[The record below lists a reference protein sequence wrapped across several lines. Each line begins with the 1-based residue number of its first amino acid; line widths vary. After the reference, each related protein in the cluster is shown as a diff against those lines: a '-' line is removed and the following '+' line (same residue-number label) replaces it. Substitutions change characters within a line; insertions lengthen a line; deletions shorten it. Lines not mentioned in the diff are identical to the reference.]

1 MPEHLSMTDDSQLS
15 DVIQTIQETSSNSL
29 ENEGLRSVATIAL
42 HIWKFSDVP
51 KFKLL
56 CETSCDTAYSAI
68 YYTGKE
74 TESSSEVSPAT
85 QTKLDELKRILE
97 EILIF
102 CRSVRSR
109 NWLVAIVFRA
119 MGSRDKK
126 KIKGFRVRLKTMIT
140 KDFVP
145 EDWKPL
151 SIRDQVESAIRRARE
166 SEATP
171 ADPDL

>member
-1 MPEHLSMTDDSQLS
+1 MPERLSTTNDPQLS
-15 DVIQTIQETSSNSL
+15 DVIQTIQETSSNSS
-29 ENEGLRSVATIAL
+29 ENEWLRSVATTTL
-42 HIWKFSDVP
+42 NIWKFSDVP

-85 QTKLDELKRILE
+85 QTKLDELNRVLE
-97 EILIF
+97 EVLIF

-109 NWLVAIVFRA
+109 NWLIAIVLWA
-119 MGSRDKK
+119 VGSRDKK
-126 KIKGFRVRLKTMIT
+126 KIKEFRIRLKTIIT

-151 SIRDQVESAIRRARE
+151 SIRDRVESAIRRARE

-171 ADPDL
+171 ADPDF